1 MLLLNQT
8 ECKNYKPGYAL
19 SLRNK
24 FTITVLFNS
33 LKNIFYLIDY
43 FNSLFITFFN
53 ICKFD
58 FKD

>member
-24 FTITVLFNS
+24 FTIIVLFDF
-33 LKNIFYLIDY
+33 LKKDFS
-43 FNSLFITFFN
+43 FNRLF
-53 ICKFD
+53 
-58 FKD
+58 